1 MVRLGLENIILAACI
16 TVFSLGLLCVSLF
29 SYRKYK
35 NNKLLF
41 VSLVFLLFLVKGI
54 LLSLFNLQMFSQDV
68 GGIFSN
74 PFSGLLDLLILIFL
88 FIATLKR

>member
-1 MVRLGLENIILAACI
+1 MEIGQIVISAFI
-16 TVFSLGLLCVSLF
+16 TIFSLGLLAVSLA

-35 NNKLLF
+35 NMKLLF

-54 LLSLFNLQMFSQDV
+54 ILSLGIFSENFVAFDSSNY
-68 GGIFSN
+68 GGIF
-74 PFSGLLDLLILIFL
+74 DLVILILL